1 MSGRVRVP
9 SASAAPSIAP
19 IKWSG
24 DVEGFTGWSF
34 HPSQMRP
41 GDVTFTYRAMEG
53 GREHHI
59 HKQKTAPTKEDHA
72 KQEGIAKKKLAKIK
86 AKREKQ
92 RNSSNRRR
100 RVEEAAAAEREET
113 QRSRPSPSRP
123 WKAWPP

>member
-1 MSGRVRVP
+1 MQTGETRDLSVVLREETTISMTTSAVRAS
-9 SASAAPSIAP
+9 SAAAAPSVPLI
-19 IKWSG
+19 
-24 DVEGFTGWSF
+24 
-34 HPSQMRP
+34 
-41 GDVTFTYRAMEG
+41 
-53 GREHHI
+53 
-59 HKQKTAPTKEDHA
+59 KTAPTKEDHA
-72 KQEGIAKKKLAKIK
+72 EQEGIAKKKLAKIK